1 MSTQYALVKT
11 IMLDKIKKY
20 SILGLVVLVMAMG
33 VYFYIQK
40 RSYQNTIVNLHN
52 EIALSS
58 ETVEVQKGLYKKAT
72 AQIDNLEDSLKAIEA
87 LHESDE
93 VVVKALRKEIKD
105 RDEKILAV
113 NRLAA
118 KWKSAYEA
126 EANAHQEDLPPPDHD
141 DTTVP
146 PAPGRTKI
154 TFDKDFGY
162 IGVSGYTLSNPA
174 YAWVKV
180 EQNRPLYLTLAI
192 TQSKDKRWS
201 TYVTS
206 SEENVEVDISVSAVN
221 PYILDRRWYEDI
233 SVDFGVDFYDSII
246 ASAGASY
253 PIGPIYLSA
262 GVWGNDADVGP
273 YVSLG
278 YSWNP
283 FARN

>member
-1 MSTQYALVKT
+1 VTKIV
-11 IMLDKIKKY
+11 LDKIKKY
-20 SILGLVVLVMAMG
+20 AIVGLVALVMVAG

-40 RSYQNTIVNLHN
+40 RSYQNTIIDLHN

-93 VVVKALRKEIKD
+93 TIIKALRKEIKN

-113 NRLAA
+113 NRVAA

-126 EANAHQEDLPPPDHD
+126 EAAAHQEEIPPNPEDP
-141 DTTVP
+141 TI
-146 PAPGRTKI
+146 PGRTKI
-154 TFDKDFGY
+154 IFDKDFGY

-180 EQNRPLYLTLAI
+180 QQNRPLYLTLAI
-192 TQSKDKRWS
+192 TQSKDKRWN

-206 SEENVEVDISVSAVN
+206 SEDNVEVDINVSVVN
-221 PYILDRRWYEDI
+221 PYILDRKWYEDI
-233 SVDFGVDFYDSII
+233 SIDLGVDFYDSVI
-246 ASAGASY
+246 ASVGASY
-253 PIGPIYLSA
+253 PIGPIYLST
-262 GVWGNDADVGP
+262 GLWGNDSDIGP
-273 YVSLG
+273 YFSFG